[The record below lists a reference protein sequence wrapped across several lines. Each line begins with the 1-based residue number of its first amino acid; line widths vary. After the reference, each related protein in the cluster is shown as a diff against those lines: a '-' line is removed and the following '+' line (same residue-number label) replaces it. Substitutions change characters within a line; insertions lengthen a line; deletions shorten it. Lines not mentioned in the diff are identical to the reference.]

1 MSATQRRQQ
10 RQRQRK
16 AQVAQLSL
24 TSLMDIFTILVF
36 FLLVSAQ
43 NPVQLPSLKN
53 LTLPTSSSSDQA
65 DNSLKIVID
74 GERILIN
81 DQPIM
86 TLAPKGQD
94 QDFAPLAQ
102 ALAAQQ
108 ANYIPKQIV
117 NGQGE
122 RNVIIF
128 GDQKLPYATLKQIM
142 QVCSQQQF
150 GRISFAVIKEK
161 SNA

>member
-36 FLLVSAQ
+36 FLLVSSQ

-65 DNSLKIVID
+65 DNSLTLVVTDSQILMNDKPVMQLRPD
-74 GERILIN
+74 G
-81 DQPIM
+81 DS
-86 TLAPKGQD
+86 
-94 QDFAPLAQ
+94 DFTPLAQ
-102 ALAAQQ
+102 ALASERPR
-108 ANYIPKQIV
+108 YKPKQV
-117 NGQGE
+117 MNGQGE
-122 RNVIIF
+122 RNVMIF
-128 GDQKLPYATLKQIM
+128 GDQKLPYSTLRQIM
-142 QVCSQQQF
+142 QVCSQQEF
-150 GRISFAVIKEK
+150 GRISFAVLKEK

>member
-36 FLLVSAQ
+36 FLLVSSQ

-53 LTLPTSSSSDQA
+53 LNLPTSNSSDQA
-65 DNSLKIVID
+65 DNSLTLVIT
-74 GERILIN
+74 EQQILMN
-81 DQPIM
+81 DKPIM
-86 TLAPKGQD
+86 QLNPQGD
-94 QDFAPLAQ
+94 HDFAPLTQ
-102 ALAAQQ
+102 VLASQQ
-108 ANYIPKQIV
+108 VHYKPKQMV

-122 RNVIIF
+122 RNVMIF
-128 GDQKLPYATLKQIM
+128 ADQKLPYATLR
-142 QVCSQQQF
+142 QVMAICSQQQF
-150 GRISFAVIKEK
+150 GRISFAVLKEK
-161 SNA
+161 KNA

>member
-36 FLLVSAQ
+36 FLLVSSQ

-53 LTLPTSSSSDQA
+53 LSLPISSSSDQA
-65 DNSLKIVID
+65 DNSLTLVVTNSQVLMNDRPVMQLKAD
-74 GERILIN
+74 G
-81 DQPIM
+81 
-86 TLAPKGQD
+86 D
-94 QDFAPLAQ
+94 QDFTPLAQ
-102 ALAAQQ
+102 ALASQQ
-108 ANYIPKQIV
+108 VHYKPKQLV

-122 RNVIIF
+122 RNVMIF
-128 GDQKLPYATLKQIM
+128 GDQKLPYATLRQIM
-142 QVCSQQQF
+142 AVCSQQQF
-150 GRISFAVIKEK
+150 GRISFAVLKEK
-161 SNA
+161 KNA

>member
-36 FLLVSAQ
+36 FLLVSSQ

-53 LTLPTSSSSDQA
+53 LSLPTSNSSDQA
-65 DNSLKIVID
+65 DNSLTLVITNTQV
-74 GERILIN
+74 LMN
-81 DQPIM
+81 DKPIM
-86 TLAPKGQD
+86 QLNPDGD

-102 ALAAQQ
+102 ALAAQRVHYQ
-108 ANYIPKQIV
+108 PKQMV

-122 RNVIIF
+122 RNVMIF
-128 GDQKLPYATLKQIM
+128 GDQKLPYATLRQIM
-142 QVCSQQQF
+142 AVCSQQEF
-150 GRISFAVIKEK
+150 GRISFAVLKEK
-161 SNA
+161 KNA

>member
-16 AQVAQLSL
+16 SQVAQLSL

-36 FLLVSAQ
+36 FLLVSSQ

-53 LTLPTSSSSDQA
+53 LNLPISSSSDQA
-65 DNSLKIVID
+65 DNSLTLVVT
-74 GERILIN
+74 GQQILIN
-81 DQPIM
+81 DKAVMQLN
-86 TLAPKGQD
+86 TSGD

-102 ALAAQQ
+102 ALASQRTH
-108 ANYIPKQIV
+108 YKPKQVV

-122 RNVIIF
+122 RNVMIF
-128 GDQKLPYATLKQIM
+128 GDQKLPYATLRQIM
-142 QVCSQQQF
+142 AVCSQQQF
-150 GRISFAVIKEK
+150 GRISFAVLKESK
-161 SNA
+161 NA